1 MNKERIGLW
10 IAALT
15 GAINAIWEL
24 VKGLIQRAAFC
35 V

>member
-1 MNKERIGLW
+1 MKMNKERIGLW

-24 VKGLIQRAAFC
+24 VKGLI
-35 V
+35 